1 VPTRRPAPALAALV
15 DEVVD
20 VDVLEHVEQEQRD
33 VGVRLCGDV
42 SSSTMS
48 RRCGVQLSE
57 VDLVDV
63 EVWDRHASR
72 AKTATR
78 ACDPVVK
85 QDLAAPRPSLL
96 RPQGAGAGG
105 C

>member
-1 VPTRRPAPALAALV
+1 MSAFVSA
-15 DEVVD
+15 
-20 VDVLEHVEQEQRD
+20 
-33 VGVRLCGDV
+33 V

-105 C
+105 CYSSTPGSSCRLGCRNRRTSRCSTSMPR